1 MNKKLMKILVCPVC
15 KGRLSHSSAIFGSA
29 IFGSTM
35 LGSVL
40 RKPGGNQLVCERD
53 GLVFPVEDGVPMLN
67 IHDARKLDTV
77 K

>member
-1 MNKKLMKILVCPVC
+1 MNKKLMNILVCPVC
-15 KGRLSHSSAIFGSA
+15 KGKLRDSSV

-40 RKPGGNQLVCERD
+40 GKRGNELVCEYD
-53 GLVFPVEDGVPMLN
+53 GLVFPVDDGVPMLN
-67 IHDARKLDTV
+67 MHDARKLDTV

>member
-15 KGRLSHSSAIFGSA
+15 KGRLSHGSA
-29 IFGSTM
+29 VFGSTM

-40 RKPGGNQLVCERD
+40 HKRGSNQLICEHD
-53 GLVFPVEDGVPMLN
+53 GLVFPVDDGVPMLN
-67 IHDARKLDTV
+67 IHDARKLDAV